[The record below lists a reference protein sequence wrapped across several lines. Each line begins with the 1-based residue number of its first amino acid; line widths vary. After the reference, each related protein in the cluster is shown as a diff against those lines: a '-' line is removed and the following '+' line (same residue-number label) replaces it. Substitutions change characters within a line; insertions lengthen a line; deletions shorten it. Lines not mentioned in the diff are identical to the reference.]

1 MNWITG
7 IQRALD
13 YVEAHLMESVDYEE
27 AAKQAY
33 SSSFHFQRVFSILCG
48 FTLGDYIRMR
58 RLTLAGSELASS
70 DIRVI
75 DAALK
80 YGYDTPESFSRAFT
94 RFHGVPPSQAKHGA
108 ALKAFSPLSVKLT
121 LDGGSTM
128 DYRIETVEAFR
139 LICRKKQI
147 PSRAELTEAVI
158 SPFWREC
165 TTDGT
170 IEALCRYIPEP
181 NIFGDRIVGASF
193 GRDAADAEFPYAI
206 GAPYNGAPVTDA
218 GLTVEDIPAHT
229 YVVFPCT
236 GRMPEA
242 LQNLYQKICSEFF
255 RPVNISPAAERI
267 LRRIPRQMWTTP
279 TIPAKSGWRLKRNDF
294 SDGRKRQRRKRSVR
308 GKSRRRQS
316 HASLRGKVQATR
328 RMPPKRR
335 WRPRPQVRI
344 RAVRS
349 LPCGHPR

>member
-181 NIFGDRIVGASF
+181 NIFGD
-193 GRDAADAEFPYAI
+193 
-206 GAPYNGAPVTDA
+206 
-218 GLTVEDIPAHT
+218 
-229 YVVFPCT
+229 
-236 GRMPEA
+236 
-242 LQNLYQKICSEFF
+242 
-255 RPVNISPAAERI
+255 
-267 LRRIPRQMWTTP
+267 
-279 TIPAKSGWRLKRNDF
+279 
-294 SDGRKRQRRKRSVR
+294 
-308 GKSRRRQS
+308 
-316 HASLRGKVQATR
+316 
-328 RMPPKRR
+328 
-335 WRPRPQVRI
+335 
-344 RAVRS
+344 
-349 LPCGHPR
+349 

>member
-1 MNWITG
+1 MKKAWFLPDGRVDMAPLRLAEVQNSSAAPPPRDSGQHRMSGTGARIPLSWNHAERDGAMNWITG

-193 GRDAADAEFPYAI
+193 GRDAADAESPPPSARS
-206 GAPYNGAPVTDA
+206 YNGAPVTDA
-218 GLTVEDIPAHT
+218 D
-229 YVVFPCT
+229 
-236 GRMPEA
+236 
-242 LQNLYQKICSEFF
+242 
-255 RPVNISPAAERI
+255 
-267 LRRIPRQMWTTP
+267 
-279 TIPAKSGWRLKRNDF
+279 
-294 SDGRKRQRRKRSVR
+294 
-308 GKSRRRQS
+308 
-316 HASLRGKVQATR
+316 
-328 RMPPKRR
+328 
-335 WRPRPQVRI
+335 
-344 RAVRS
+344 
-349 LPCGHPR
+349 

>member
-147 PSRAELTEAVI
+147 PSRAELTEAA
-158 SPFWREC
+158 PP
-165 TTDGT
+165 T
-170 IEALCRYIPEP
+170 EP
-181 NIFGDRIVGASF
+181 
-193 GRDAADAEFPYAI
+193 
-206 GAPYNGAPVTDA
+206 
-218 GLTVEDIPAHT
+218 
-229 YVVFPCT
+229 
-236 GRMPEA
+236 
-242 LQNLYQKICSEFF
+242 
-255 RPVNISPAAERI
+255 
-267 LRRIPRQMWTTP
+267 LRRCAAI
-279 TIPAKSGWRLKRNDF
+279 SRNPISLATESWVPV
-294 SDGRKRQRRKRSVR
+294 SDGMPRMRNSPTPSARLTTEHP
-308 GKSRRRQS
+308 SRMRD
-316 HASLRGKVQATR
+316 
-328 RMPPKRR
+328 
-335 WRPRPQVRI
+335 
-344 RAVRS
+344 
-349 LPCGHPR
+349 